1 MTDFQYFA
9 AVSNEF
15 DFTREI
21 LSQMGTPQEAW
32 GMQDFI
38 LIGVIAAGLAIW
50 VAIEI
55 GLWKLI
61 TRFAKYLCS
70 LGPGPANPSDN

>member
-1 MTDFQYFA
+1 MPDFQYFA
-9 AVSNEF
+9 TVSNEL

-38 LIGVIAAGLAIW
+38 LIGVIVAALAIW
-50 VAIEI
+50 VGIEI

-61 TRFAKYLCS
+61 TRFAKLLSS
-70 LGPGPANPSDN
+70 LGPDPANPSDK